1 MANFQGKMVSC
12 AMLAHLALVVMPTV
26 QTAAERPMT
35 QYNHSFVATSEH
47 DFLLSGGASVTRNPL
62 NSLRSGS
69 PNQHSSATFVLPL
82 SPGVTLTS
90 ISFNYRYTIGWGA
103 PAPGK
108 GTNFSLSAGTSRILY
123 SSPAYNDY
131 PYSKA
136 HPNYSLPV
144 NFHADV
150 SEPIPA
156 SGTTRLELWFD
167 NNDRNIQLLLPLEI
181 NVTCSGGP
189 CVAPPPTPPPAP
201 WLGAVQV

>member
-1 MANFQGKMVSC
+1 
-12 AMLAHLALVVMPTV
+12 MLARLALVIMPTV
-26 QTAAERPMT
+26 QTAFGRPMA
-35 QYNHSFVATSEH
+35 QYNHSFIATSAH
-47 DFLLSGGASVTRNPL
+47 DFLLGGGASVTRNPL
-62 NSLRSGS
+62 NCLRSGS
-69 PNQHSSATFVLPL
+69 PNQHSSAAFVLPL

-108 GTNFSLSAGTSRILY
+108 GTNFSLRAASRTLY
-123 SSPAYNDY
+123 SSPAYDDY
-131 PYSKA
+131 PYSKV

-144 NFHADV
+144 IFHADV

-156 SGTTRLELWFD
+156 SGTTRLELLFD
-167 NNDRNIQLLLPLEI
+167 NNDRNIQLLLPLQI